1 MSQELY
7 SNHRAEIVE
16 VVHRYAYCIR
26 SQQASQGADLF
37 TEDGVFEIRAMDP
50 RDADSLQVREVLVG
64 REAIRDYVVKVEGYG
79 LRVCPLIFNAV
90 VEVDGATA
98 TCNSIMESR
107 TWPAGHEVIGEYHD
121 CFRREGQQWLIQSRV
136 FTIFQS
142 QKSPGAGSP

>member
-1 MSQELY
+1 MSQDMY
-7 SNHRAEIVE
+7 ARHRAEIVE

-50 RDADSLQVREVLVG
+50 RDPSSLAVREVLTG
-64 REAIRDYVVKVEGYG
+64 RDAIRDYVVKVEGYG

-90 VEVDGATA
+90 VEIDGDTA

-107 TWPAGHEVIGEYHD
+107 TWPAGHEVVGEYQD
-121 CFRREGQQWLIQSRV
+121 CLRRDGQRWLIQSRV
-136 FTIFQS
+136 FTIFQ
-142 QKSPGAGSP
+142 ATRD